1 MNVSEPPGTGWV
13 APDPNLGTTA
23 PVPAQPPWTT
33 EPPPWTAAPPPWAT
47 GLPPT
52 AAPPQERPGRR
63 VSAALVDIALLCGVF
78 LILGLASGRTPAATL
93 PPGTLNVTVGVVY
106 VSTWSLRFGEA
117 TVAGWWLA
125 GYLAVVLLYYF
136 VLEAATGQT
145 LGKRLLGLRVTSGD
159 GTRPSAAAVAA
170 RTLLRLV
177 DWLPLLYLAGFITV
191 LATGRD
197 RRQRLGDLAARTRV
211 AAGPEV
217 SAERWPAVLAGILAG
232 LVILGLSVRVTTG
245 GPAGQVSATAVHPC
259 HGVSFYR
266 PARWLEGPAQ
276 EHDVGNAALCRTGLF
291 IGPSDGIVV
300 SAYRLLGPVTAAN
313 MGVITP
319 TITSAVRQAAA
330 GTGGR
335 LLVGP
340 QRTTVGGLPALRFQ
354 FPGHSYSGTPVT
366 STIVIAFDRSTEY
379 EINCQ
384 QSRAHAAQVTW
395 ACGQV
400 LRTFRAPGSPA
411 VPAPGA
417 TPAPAGSPQRW
428 ERGLGSLEQQMN
440 NAMPSGTMTAA
451 SLRRGAATLRLCTL
465 ELTRLGRPASVLRP
479 TYRLARRACAAF
491 EQAAAAATAA
501 AGGIA
506 TASPSNRKENKLLNR
521 MGAAVNRGI
530 SLIDHAF
537 YGAPVLPP
545 GYP

>member
-13 APDPNLGTTA
+13 APDPSLGATA

-33 EPPPWTAAPPPWAT
+33 EPPPWTAAPPPWTT
-47 GLPPT
+47 GPPPT
-52 AAPPQERPGRR
+52 AAPPQNRLGRR
-63 VSAALVDIALLCGVF
+63 VSAALVDTALLTVLF
-78 LILGLASGRTPAATL
+78 LVLGLAIGGTPAQNL
-93 PPGTLNVTVGVVY
+93 PPGVFNVSVGSVEVN
-106 VSTWSLRFGEA
+106 SWWIRFGEA

-145 LGKRLLGLRVTSGD
+145 LGKRLLGLRVTSRD
-159 GTRPSAAAVAA
+159 GTRPSAAAIAA

-191 LATGRD
+191 LATGRE
-197 RRQRLGDLAARTRV
+197 RRQRLGDLAARTGV
-211 AAGPEV
+211 TAGPEV

-245 GPAGQVSATAVHPC
+245 EPSGQVSATAVPTC
-259 HGVSFYR
+259 RGVSFYH

-276 EHDVGNAALCRTGLF
+276 EHDVGNAALCRTALF

-319 TITSAVRQAAA
+319 TITSTVRRAAA
-330 GTGGR
+330 EIGGR
-335 LLVGP
+335 LSAGP

-354 FPGHSYSGTPVT
+354 FPGRSYSGTPVT

-395 ACGQV
+395 ACGQI

-411 VPAPGA
+411 TPAPGTA
-417 TPAPAGSPQRW
+417 PAPAGSPQRW
-428 ERGLGSLEQQMN
+428 ERGLGSLERQMN

-451 SLRRGAATLRLCTL
+451 SLRRGAATLRLCMP
-465 ELTRLGRPASVLRP
+465 ELARLGPPASVLRP
-479 TYRLARRACAAF
+479 TYRLAVRACAAF
-491 EQAAAAATAA
+491 AQAAAISTAA
-501 AGGIA
+501 ARGIA
-506 TASPSNRKENKLLNR
+506 AASPTNKKENKLLNR

-530 SLIDHAF
+530 SLIDHAY